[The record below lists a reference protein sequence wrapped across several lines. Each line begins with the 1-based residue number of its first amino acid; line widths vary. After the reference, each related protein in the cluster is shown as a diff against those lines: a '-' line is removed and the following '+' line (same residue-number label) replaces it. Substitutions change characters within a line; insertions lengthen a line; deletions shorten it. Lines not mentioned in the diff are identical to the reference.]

1 MPRSKGPPGQID
13 ITGCL
18 SSAQR
23 AFALTAPAAFESCP
37 PLLLACGGACTA
49 APTWCAAAALV
60 PQWLAASRR
69 WRTALR
75 WCALK
80 QHTHVHAAASSEASR
95 CRAQGRAQGPRDTV
109 QTAGQQGRAAAPQRA
124 RGARRPAR
132 SAATPAAWESLGK
145 AGLRGAVPVGGSKP
159 ARRPAARLHRRAK
172 LRVRLL

>member
-75 WCALK
+75 WCALN

-132 SAATPAAWESLGK
+132 RA
-145 AGLRGAVPVGGSKP
+145 PVSGSKP
-159 ARRPAARLHRRAK
+159 AARLRRRTNSGQTSEQTLASIMMMITAAGPAGMMM
-172 LRVRLL
+172 